1 MDDYVSK
8 PISASKLF
16 KAIEALVPIGP
27 PAPEEKAS
35 GSAGPPAD
43 GKKSV
48 ALNADGLIRSF
59 GNDQD
64 LFQELVEIFLN
75 DSPQML
81 NTLRE
86 SLKSTDAKTFKRA
99 AHSLKGMLRNFQAES
114 AAETAFELEQIGD
127 QGKLDEADQIV
138 DSLAAQLDDV
148 ARKLKE
154 VVKKISGGE

>member
-1 MDDYVSK
+1 
-8 PISASKLF
+8 
-16 KAIEALVPIGP
+16 
-27 PAPEEKAS
+27 
-35 GSAGPPAD
+35 
-43 GKKSV
+43 
-48 ALNADGLIRSF
+48 
-59 GNDQD
+59 
-64 LFQELVEIFLN
+64 
-75 DSPQML
+75 ML

-86 SLKSTDAKTFKRA
+86 SLKRTDAKTFKRT

-154 VVKKISGGE
+154 VVKKISGGG